1 MSKVILKQVLFA
13 GFLVIG
19 ISQLS
24 YAQKKQVLP
33 PVIKEKYNESK
44 QIEDEVGYTHAV
56 KVGDHIY
63 ISGVVATGDMPTQI
77 KEVMETIKRTLAKYN
92 SGFKN
97 VIKETVY
104 TTDINEFKKNRS
116 VRNSYYSGDYPAA
129 TWVEVKQ
136 LYLPQYKVEIEVE
149 AITENQD

>member
-1 MSKVILKQVLFA
+1 MSKVILKQVLLA

-44 QIEDEVGYTHAV
+44 QIEDEVGYTRAI

-97 VIKETVY
+97 VIKETIY
-104 TTDINEFKKNRS
+104 TTDINEFKKHRS

-149 AITENQD
+149 AIAENQN